1 MAYLVARQFLVFFF
15 SRMNAEDFVD
25 DCYKR
30 EAYLIVVEQQLDPLS
45 IKIGPGKPRK
55 IKEKIPMK
63 NLRDMGG

>member
-1 MAYLVARQFLVFFF
+1 
-15 SRMNAEDFVD
+15 MNAEDFVD

-45 IKIGPGKPRK
+45 IKIGPGKLRK